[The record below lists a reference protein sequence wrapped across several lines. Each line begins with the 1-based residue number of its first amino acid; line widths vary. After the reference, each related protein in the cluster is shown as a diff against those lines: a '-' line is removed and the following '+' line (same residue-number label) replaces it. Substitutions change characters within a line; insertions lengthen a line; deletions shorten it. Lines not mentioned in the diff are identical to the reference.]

1 VEEKIG
7 IYARPVV
14 KQRMQT
20 LHLGKMVVE
29 RVLQVC
35 IVLMSVELQVII
47 IILVENVMQKCI

>member
-7 IYARPVV
+7 IYVLPVV

-29 RVLQVC
+29 RVHQVC
-35 IVLMSVELQVII
+35 IVLMYAE
-47 IILVENVMQKCI
+47 